1 MHPDRTHQGLARV
14 GFYVAWF
21 LFVLSF
27 SADAAAARTWLEISK
42 SNQELLVR
50 KGDRV
55 IRAYH
60 IAYGRGGRGSKR
72 RYGDNKTPDGIYRIV
87 KFKPDSRF
95 YMFMLLDYPNLSDAW
110 HGYKDRLIDASEFR
124 EIAVAYRNHDL
135 PPQNTPLGGYI
146 GIHGIGAVTKEK
158 LRIHKFDNWT
168 EGCIALTNKDIA
180 DLRKYVSV
188 GTTVV
193 IRR

>member
-1 MHPDRTHQGLARV
+1 MRV
-14 GFYVAWF
+14 YLRVACL
-21 LFVLSF
+21 LFVLCYA
-27 SADAAAARTWLEISK
+27 ADAVAARTWLEVSK

-55 IRAYH
+55 IRTYH
-60 IAYGRGGRGSKR
+60 IAYGRGGNGSKR
-72 RYGDNKTPDGIYRIV
+72 RFGDNKTPTGIYRIV

-124 EIAVAYRNHDL
+124 EISVAYRNHEL
-135 PPQNTPLGGYI
+135 PPQDTPLGGYI
-146 GIHGIGAVTKEK
+146 GIHGIGTVTKER
-158 LRIHKFDNWT
+158 LRIHEFDNWT
-168 EGCIALTNKDIA
+168 EGCIALTNSDIA
-180 DLRKYVSV
+180 DLKKYVSV